1 MELKAD
7 LEVVEDL
14 KDLVLLLPKVQ
25 DVDELKRYVT
35 HSIEGFRGDND
46 TFRGDFTTQNEII
59 RRYDE
64 VLIHKASMIRVE
76 DMIN

>member
-7 LEVVEDL
+7 QEEVEDL
-14 KDLVLLLPKVQ
+14 KELVLQLPKVQ
-25 DVDELKRYVT
+25 DVEELKRYVT
-35 HSIEGFRGDND
+35 ESIEGFRGDND
-46 TFRGDFTTQNEII
+46 TFRSDFKTQNEII